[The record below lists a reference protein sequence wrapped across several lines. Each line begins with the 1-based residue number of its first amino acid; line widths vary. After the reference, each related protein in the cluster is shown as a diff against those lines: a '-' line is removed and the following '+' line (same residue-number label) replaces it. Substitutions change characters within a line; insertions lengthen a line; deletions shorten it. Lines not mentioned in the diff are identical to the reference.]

1 MTVSSLVKKSE
12 CLGWVEVVLTPAL
25 AGRTLERETDCA
37 NRILEQRAR
46 MRIVSVFIIVRNIFM
61 GLTIKERTRF
71 TNSFT
76 ILYINER
83 NLMDE
88 VFQNANIHN
97 YFHMVEKKYN

>member
-1 MTVSSLVKKSE
+1 
-12 CLGWVEVVLTPAL
+12 
-25 AGRTLERETDCA
+25 
-37 NRILEQRAR
+37 
-46 MRIVSVFIIVRNIFM
+46 M
-61 GLTIKERTRF
+61 GLTIKERTKF

>member
-1 MTVSSLVKKSE
+1 
-12 CLGWVEVVLTPAL
+12 
-25 AGRTLERETDCA
+25 
-37 NRILEQRAR
+37 
-46 MRIVSVFIIVRNIFM
+46 M

-71 TNSFT
+71 TNYFT

-97 YFHMVEKKYN
+97 YFHMVEKKIINKKPKKEKRGDSR